1 MSVINTNIKSLVAQD
16 ALSINN
22 RKLST
27 TMERLS
33 TGSRINS
40 AADDAAGL
48 SISTRME
55 SQVRG
60 LQMAVKNAYDA
71 ISVTETAEGAME
83 EVTNILQRM
92 RELSVQA
99 ASDSNSDEDR
109 GFLNDEITQLS
120 AEIDRISQT
129 TQFNGM
135 NVLDGSFSQKVFQ
148 IGANSGQTMN
158 LSIGSMAASTLGV
171 ASSDGVTTQTS
182 TTTVASGISEAN
194 ALGAAATETVAKIRL
209 NDEEWDTEWNSS
221 TIAFTLTGDNGNT
234 ITIAATTVDLSSD
247 LSRASFVAQVNSVI
261 QTAHVDTVITG
272 STTTSAAET
281 LDITDAANY
290 DKLRFDIRVDGGE
303 TVSIDIRDRLQST
316 STVTTTAVSRAQLAQ
331 AIEDEIVESFD
342 ADVSVA
348 VSGTALAITDA
359 QGRRLEVSQGVG
371 SGFLF
376 GTDQDNGGALLVRE
390 SARNNLSIEWESDD
404 TDVLVL
410 RESTGGKI
418 ALSAFAMGNTDA
430 LAVFESDQVEGTNEP
445 ILLETSGEV
454 HRLDAVTFAA
464 PVEETRIGIILDDAA
479 SANTTYSFRIT
490 DGAGNEWASIAAI
503 AVGDNTDNSVSATLR
518 ASVLAAISTGIVANF
533 GSDNTID
540 MSEFDVQVDKGTI
553 IITNSNGRAL
563 QVVNTDPEVSAGAGN
578 NISVVNLNEFSGAE
592 YLYSASTSGT
602 VNNFNEISSPIA
614 KGMAYAATQ
623 VTLTMSEDIGEFNFE
638 LNGVNLASAAT
649 AAATTTVSWNSTE
662 DFTTSTLKVKLDA
675 LMDKINEAHPTG
687 TFEYAVSGRSI
698 TFFQRDGGPIEISEF
713 RNAAAYRDVTFA
725 VTPADGQGESATLYD
740 NTHFASASA
749 TATGTNAIATSAVL
763 QFSEDDVYSMT
774 ISDGENAYE
783 VGSAALDVGSSSSAE
798 TFVRAIEQVLVGSG
812 IEASMG
818 SNGQLTLT
826 REDGGVISITSFTSS
841 GRNSAVWTPGAGQ
854 GDAYTLA
861 GNGRV
866 TGATVTSVGSSGS
879 STGGGADF
887 PVSEVSVET
896 QEGATAA
903 LAVLD
908 AAISYVNAE
917 RSKLGA
923 VQNRLTHTIDNLS
936 NVVTATQASRSRI
949 QDTDYAKETAELA
962 RAQIIQQAA
971 TAMLAQANQQPQSV
985 LALLQ

>member
-1 MSVINTNIKSLVAQD
+1 MLYSS
-16 ALSINN
+16 
-22 RKLST
+22 ST
-27 TMERLS
+27 T
-33 TGSRINS
+33 
-40 AADDAAGL
+40 
-48 SISTRME
+48 
-55 SQVRG
+55 
-60 LQMAVKNAYDA
+60 
-71 ISVTETAEGAME
+71 
-83 EVTNILQRM
+83 
-92 RELSVQA
+92 
-99 ASDSNSDEDR
+99 
-109 GFLNDEITQLS
+109 
-120 AEIDRISQT
+120 
-129 TQFNGM
+129 
-135 NVLDGSFSQKVFQ
+135 
-148 IGANSGQTMN
+148 
-158 LSIGSMAASTLGV
+158 
-171 ASSDGVTTQTS
+171 
-182 TTTVASGISEAN
+182 
-194 ALGAAATETVAKIRL
+194 
-209 NDEEWDTEWNSS
+209 
-221 TIAFTLTGDNGNT
+221 
-234 ITIAATTVDLSSD
+234 
-247 LSRASFVAQVNSVI
+247 
-261 QTAHVDTVITG
+261 
-272 STTTSAAET
+272 
-281 LDITDAANY
+281 
-290 DKLRFDIRVDGGE
+290 
-303 TVSIDIRDRLQST
+303 
-316 STVTTTAVSRAQLAQ
+316 
-331 AIEDEIVESFD
+331 
-342 ADVSVA
+342 
-348 VSGTALAITDA
+348 
-359 QGRRLEVSQGVG
+359 
-371 SGFLF
+371 
-376 GTDQDNGGALLVRE
+376 
-390 SARNNLSIEWESDD
+390 
-404 TDVLVL
+404 
-410 RESTGGKI
+410 
-418 ALSAFAMGNTDA
+418 
-430 LAVFESDQVEGTNEP
+430 
-445 ILLETSGEV
+445 
-454 HRLDAVTFAA
+454 
-464 PVEETRIGIILDDAA
+464 
-479 SANTTYSFRIT
+479 
-490 DGAGNEWASIAAI
+490 
-503 AVGDNTDNSVSATLR
+503 
-518 ASVLAAISTGIVANF
+518 
-533 GSDNTID
+533 
-540 MSEFDVQVDKGTI
+540 
-553 IITNSNGRAL
+553 
-563 QVVNTDPEVSAGAGN
+563 
-578 NISVVNLNEFSGAE
+578 
-592 YLYSASTSGT
+592 GT
-602 VNNFNEISSPIA
+602 VNNFNEISSEIA
-614 KGMAYAATQ
+614 KGDTYAATQ

-638 LNGVNLASAAT
+638 LNGVNLTDAAT
-649 AAATTTVSWNSTE
+649 AAATTTVNWNSTE
-662 DFTTSTLKVKLDA
+662 DFTTSALKVDLDA
-675 LMDKINEAHPTG
+675 LMDKLNEAHPAG

-798 TFVRAIEQVLVGSG
+798 TFVRAIERVLVGSG